1 MPSHPFAGRGLKNGG
16 GDSGCRGGDGG
27 MPPIFRPDSVAP
39 TNSGHFA
46 KGYIAVIVVQNERR
60 GPLEG
65 ANEVAEE

>member
-1 MPSHPFAGRGLKNGG
+1 MVVIVGVEVVMV
-16 GDSGCRGGDGG
+16 GCRRY
-27 MPPIFRPDSVAP
+27 FVRTSVAP

-46 KGYIAVIVVQNERR
+46 KGYIAVVVVRNERR